1 MKQTHKKARTLIQ
14 KLFNYPTIYLN
25 ELSGG
30 SSSSNFIL
38 RGENLNLFSLHF
50 KSEKKVVWATYGVA
64 KISQDKKFMDS
75 IILVYFF
82 ITRVSFS
89 IMPFLSLYDDQV

>member
-25 ELSGG
+25 ELPG
-30 SSSSNFIL
+30 SSSNFIL

-50 KSEKKVVWATYGVA
+50 KSEKKLFGPPMGLL
-64 KISQDKKFMDS
+64 K
-75 IILVYFF
+75 LVK
-82 ITRVSFS
+82 TKNSWTV
-89 IMPFLSLYDDQV
+89 